1 MDSVVIVHDL
11 SSLETL
17 RNNTRELII
26 PDSACNESPLTSLQL
41 TNLTNLE
48 RISIG
53 NNSLTNV
60 VDVVIA
66 NITTL
71 REVTIGQNS
80 FSSGIQSLSINHART
95 RRQSFRIE
103 DCPSLSILH
112 IEEKAFSGFLSFILK
127 ST

>member
-1 MDSVVIVHDL
+1 MIVHDQ
-11 SSLETL
+11 SSLQTL

-26 PDSACNESPLTSLQL
+26 PDSACNDSPLTSLQL
-41 TNLTNLE
+41 TNLTNLQ

-80 FSSGIQSLSINHART
+80 FSPAIQPLSINHHST

-103 DCPSLSILH
+103 NCPSLSVLNID
-112 IEEKAFSGFLSFILK
+112 EKAFAGFLSFILD
-127 ST
+127 SI